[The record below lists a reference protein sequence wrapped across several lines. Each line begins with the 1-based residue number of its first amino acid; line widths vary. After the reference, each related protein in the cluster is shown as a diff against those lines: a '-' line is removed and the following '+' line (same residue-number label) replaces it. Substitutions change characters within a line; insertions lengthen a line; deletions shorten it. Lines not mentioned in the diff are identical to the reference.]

1 MLISGPTR
9 IVFAI
14 LLFACT
20 LATLAKAQAPLPAG
34 VPAKPEELTLADLG
48 AIRVDTVNGAS
59 QFVQQVIEAPSSVT
73 IITADQIQKHGYRTM
88 AEALGSA
95 PGLYISNDR
104 SYNYLGMRGFSRPG
118 NYNNRVLVLIDGHR
132 LNDNIYDAAFLGGA
146 FPTDI
151 DLIQRIEVIRGAGL
165 IVSAKLSSLA
175 RTVKRRASILRLGE
189 TVAISG
195 LSPSDF

>member
-1 MLISGPTR
+1 MAFATQTNPLPRPGTPPTISLRLSGPKPHRKPKRRLAQPLASHSNPLTRHQIHKRPREPLACDMLHPAVMLISGPTR

-88 AEALGSA
+88 A
-95 PGLYISNDR
+95 
-104 SYNYLGMRGFSRPG
+104 
-118 NYNNRVLVLIDGHR
+118 
-132 LNDNIYDAAFLGGA
+132 
-146 FPTDI
+146 
-151 DLIQRIEVIRGAGL
+151 
-165 IVSAKLSSLA
+165 
-175 RTVKRRASILRLGE
+175 
-189 TVAISG
+189 
-195 LSPSDF
+195 